1 MKTHVQTVKND
12 YLTGNEPGFGKD
24 LIGAFLREECV
35 KNAICFIL
43 CNMLGGSMC
52 ISPFESVRIH
62 TLVGFVENYDR
73 VCPQSH
79 KKRVMEMHDRN
90 EHNSEI

>member
-1 MKTHVQTVKND
+1 MKTHIQNVKND

-35 KNAICFIL
+35 KNDICFIL

-52 ISPFESVRIH
+52 ISPF
-62 TLVGFVENYDR
+62 
-73 VCPQSH
+73 
-79 KKRVMEMHDRN
+79 
-90 EHNSEI
+90 